1 MPCAT
6 EPVLRRR
13 DPKLGT
19 AWDKMWPRA
28 PTEGAT
34 TLRTAAPDRKG
45 KASQAGRYLAGAL
58 EVGGVGLDE
67 LVRVDILHRP
77 RRRSRHPAAAAAP
90 TGDERETGDAKWWP
104 LRLLGARVLS
114 GAEWVA
120 ERKYI
125 GDGFGFGA
133 SDGYRTV
140 TTA

>member
-1 MPCAT
+1 MKTAFPPKPETRRRVTAANAASSGERLPCAT

-13 DPKLGT
+13 DPELGT
-19 AWDKMWPRA
+19 AWDQMWPRA

-77 RRRSRHPAAAAAP
+77 RRRSRHPAGAGGAAV
-90 TGDERETGDAKWWP
+90 
-104 LRLLGARVLS
+104 RLG
-114 GAEWVA
+114 
-120 ERKYI
+120 
-125 GDGFGFGA
+125 
-133 SDGYRTV
+133 
-140 TTA
+140 